1 MGAIAWGGR
10 KGGTEEVESSTK
22 EAAGKMSEAEPETK
36 KNLRNALTG
45 RMLSK
50 FINPAAAAAPS
61 PSPRTMA
68 HFGERIGLGLRLR
81 LGLRLWLG

>member
-1 MGAIAWGGR
+1 MGAIAWGGW

-22 EAAGKMSEAEPETK
+22 EAGGKMSEAELETK

-50 FINPAAAAAPS
+50 FINPAAAPS

-68 HFGERIGLGLRLR
+68 HFGERIGLRLRLR
-81 LGLRLWLG
+81 LGLGLWLG